1 MLNLPEVE
9 SLDPKHYIIIK
20 GAKVNNLK
28 NIDVAIPR
36 NKLVVITGLSGSGK
50 SSLAFDTLFA
60 EGQRMYVESLSSYAR
75 QFLGRMEKPDVDYIK
90 GVSPA
95 IAIEQKVATKN
106 PRSTVGTTTEIYDY
120 FKLLFARA
128 GITYS
133 PISGKEIK
141 KDTVTDVV
149 NFILSHAEGTR
160 IMILTPLKVKEERK
174 IEKELDLLLQK
185 GYTRIVVDGEV
196 KQIEELQSEK
206 AKFSDKQQLEI
217 LIDRNVV
224 KHNDEDTQ
232 FRFSDSVQTAFFEG
246 EGECLIDILSN
257 NPSPTLPDGEGVV
270 TPQRKVARKTF
281 SDKFELDGIV
291 FEEPSVNLFTFNNPF
306 GACKR
311 CEGYGKVLGIDPE
324 LVIPDK
330 NLSVFEGVI
339 APWRTE
345 RMSEEWLTPLLRN
358 GVRFDFPIHRAY
370 KDLTKEQQKLLW
382 TGNKYFQGLDYFFAD
397 IESQVH
403 KVQYRVMLSR
413 YRGRTDCPECRG
425 SRLRKDASYVKVG
438 GASITDLVL
447 MPMSDVITFF
457 KNLQIPDYQQVV
469 SKRILIEINTRL
481 EYMER
486 VGLGY
491 LTLNRLTS
499 SLSGGEFQRIKLATS
514 LGSALVGSMYI
525 LDEPSIGLHPRDTQR
540 LISVLESLRNM
551 GNTVIVVEHEEE
563 VMRAADQIIDIGPDA
578 GTLGGALV
586 FQGTWE
592 DINPTPNL
600 SPSGRGGSSLPI
612 GEGWGGVSQPKTYGG
627 QPYFHISP
635 EKWAVLKEFAR
646 NNRKNPTEAED
657 RLWQELRKEQLGV
670 KFRRQH
676 AIEDFIVDFVCLE
689 KRLVVEVD
697 GEIHEQQKEYDE
709 MRTAFLEVN
718 GFEVIRFKNDDIFN
732 KSDYV
737 LKEIKGKV
745 AASNPTPALPD
756 GEGASSP
763 PYRGGVGGDRRY
775 GGVLGVSHTINF
787 LTGIDK
793 IDVPIQRRKPM
804 DFVEIKGARENNL
817 KELDVKFPLGVLTVV
832 TGVSGSGKSTLV
844 RKILF
849 PAIARLK
856 GEYGEEAGKYS
867 GLVGSLDRITQV
879 EMIDQNPIG
888 KSSRSNP
895 VTYIK
900 AYDYIRQM
908 MAEQQLSKARDY
920 KPAFFSFNVDG
931 GRCEA
936 CQGEG
941 EQTIE
946 MQFMAD
952 VRLKCE
958 SCGGKRFKQEIL
970 EVKYNEKDISDILA
984 MTVDEALDFFRKT
997 EPKLADK
1004 LQPLQDVGLGYIRLG
1019 QSSSTLSGGEA
1030 QRVKLAFF
1038 LSRGNAD
1045 KGKTLFVFDEPT
1057 TGLHFHDIKKLLKAI
1072 NALVDQGDSVI
1083 IIEHNM
1089 EVIKSADWVIDLGP
1103 EGGEKGG
1110 YLTFEGTPEE
1120 MVKLEG
1126 NYTADFLKGK
1136 IGAAPQV

>member
-1 MLNLPEVE
+1 MNNTQKSTTLQYSDVE

-133 PISGKEIK
+133 PISGQEVK

-160 IMILTPLKVKEERK
+160 VMILTPLKVKEDRK
-174 IEKELDLLLQK
+174 IEKELELLLHK
-185 GYTRIVVDGEV
+185 GYTRIVIDGEV
-196 KQIEELQSEK
+196 KQIEDIQEQK
-206 AKFSDKQQLEI
+206 IKIANTQKLEI

-224 KHNDEDTQ
+224 KHDDEDTQ

-246 EGECLIDILSN
+246 EGECIVEII
-257 NPSPTLPDGEGVV
+257 GEE
-270 TPQRKVARKTF
+270 KKRKTF
-281 SDKFELDGIV
+281 SDKFELDGIA
-291 FEEPSVNLFTFNNPF
+291 FEEPSVNLFTFNNPY

-330 NLSVFEGVI
+330 NLSVFEGAI

-345 RMSEEWLTPLLRN
+345 RMGEWLTPLLKN
-358 GVRFDFPIHRAY
+358 GIKFDFPIHRSY
-370 KDLTKEQQKLLW
+370 KDLTPEQQQLLW
-382 TGNKYFQGLDYFFAD
+382 KGNSYFQGLDAFFAD

-447 MPMSDVITFF
+447 MPITEVSNFF
-457 KNLQIPDYQQVV
+457 KNLQLFDYQQAV

-481 EYMER
+481 EFMER

-491 LTLNRLTS
+491 LTLNRLSS

-514 LGSALVGSMYI
+514 LGSSLVGSMYI

-540 LISVLESLRNM
+540 LVSVLESLRDM
-551 GNTVIVVEHEEE
+551 GNTVVVVEHEEE

-578 GTLGGALV
+578 GTLGGELV
-586 FQGTWE
+586 FQGTWG
-592 DINPTPNL
+592 DINQNL
-600 SPSGRGGSSLPI
+600 
-612 GEGWGGVSQPKTYGG
+612 K
-627 QPYFHISP
+627 
-635 EKWAVLKEFAR
+635 
-646 NNRKNPTEAED
+646 
-657 RLWQELRKEQLGV
+657 V
-670 KFRRQH
+670 K
-676 AIEDFIVDFVCLE
+676 
-689 KRLVVEVD
+689 
-697 GEIHEQQKEYDE
+697 
-709 MRTAFLEVN
+709 
-718 GFEVIRFKNDDIFN
+718 DI
-732 KSDYV
+732 
-737 LKEIKGKV
+737 
-745 AASNPTPALPD
+745 
-756 GEGASSP
+756 
-763 PYRGGVGGDRRY
+763 
-775 GGVLGVSHTINF
+775 SHTINF
-787 LTGIDK
+787 LNGTDQIA
-793 IDVPIQRRKPM
+793 VPIQRRKPT
-804 DFVEIKGARENNL
+804 DFIEIKGARENNL
-817 KELDVKFPLGVLTVV
+817 KDLDVKFPLGVLTAV

-856 GEYGEEAGKYS
+856 GEYSEEAGKYS
-867 GLVGSLDRITQV
+867 GLIGSLDRITQV

-970 EVKYNEKDISDILA
+970 EVKYNEKDIADILA
-984 MTVDEALDFFRKT
+984 MTVDEAMEFFSKSD
-997 EPKLADK
+997 PKLADK
-1004 LQPLQDVGLGYIRLG
+1004 LRPLQDVGLGYIRLG

-1038 LSRGNAD
+1038 LSKGNAD

-1072 NALVDQGDSVI
+1072 NALVDQGDTVI

-1089 EVIKSADWVIDLGP
+1089 EIIKSADWIIDLGTD
-1103 EGGEKGG
+1103 GGDKGG
-1110 YLTFEGTPEE
+1110 YLTFEGTPEK
-1120 MVKLEG
+1120 MAKLEG

-1136 IGAAPQV
+1136 L